1 MAGLHAQWPELVGPA
16 VAAHVRPLRVRD
28 GVLVVAVDDP
38 LWASEMR
45 WLGDDLRRKIN
56 AALNDDSIT
65 RIEVRVVGSGGSA
78 ARDQESPGGR

>member
-1 MAGLHAQWPELVGPA
+1 
-16 VAAHVRPLRVRD
+16 VRD

-45 WLGDDLRRKIN
+45 WLGDDLRTKIN

-78 ARDQESPGGR
+78 AGDQEPPGGR